1 MVIFHCS
8 DNKNHRRAEPFIDAP
23 AQVF

>member
-8 DNKNHRRAEPFIDAP
+8 DNKNRRRAEPFIDAS